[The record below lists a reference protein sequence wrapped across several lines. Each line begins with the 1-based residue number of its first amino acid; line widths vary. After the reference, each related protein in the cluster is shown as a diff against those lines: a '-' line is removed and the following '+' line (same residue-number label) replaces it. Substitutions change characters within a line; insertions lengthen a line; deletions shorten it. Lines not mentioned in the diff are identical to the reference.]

1 MRRRGWVA
9 GAALAAVVALTVG
22 VAGVAS
28 AGSGETPKASG
39 APINFGFVNLENSP
53 VGSFPSL
60 TAGVQAGVEY
70 VNNELGGI
78 HGRPIQP
85 RTCTVSGSAASSIG
99 CATQLLSQNPLAV
112 FNGIDFFWFASL
124 SAYSQAG
131 MPVLGGI
138 PTSQPQYQATNS
150 AFFYGGG
157 IAGYTGLAKY
167 AGQVLHAK
175 TVALLYDSTVPG
187 NSLYLTNYV
196 GPVLKKYGVHDVY
209 VTPAPA
215 ASSDMTTPLAAANQR
230 NPDAMIAFSVPTQCL
245 SAIRAHQSLAIHAK
259 LMLAADCSDPK
270 TLATVGSAANG
281 VIFGYQ
287 QLASNSPSV
296 SANPEVQTY
305 LKAMKKYAPN
315 ALLDETAT
323 NGFTEIWDAWEVLNS
338 APPSALG
345 SPQALFAAFKA
356 AKNTHNFMGH
366 PFTCDGLQVP
376 GAPAVCDAHSRI
388 YVVKDGKLVDAL
400 NTWENGSNDVL
411 AP

>member
-1 MRRRGWVA
+1 V
-9 GAALAAVVALTVG
+9 LAVVSLSAGLGG
-22 VAGVAS
+22 VAGGTS
-28 AGSGETPKASG
+28 AGNPKASG
-39 APINFGFVNLENSP
+39 PPLTFGFVNLENSP

-60 TAGVQAGVEY
+60 SAGVRAGVEY

-78 HGRPIQP
+78 HGRPIDL
-85 RTCTVSGSAASSIG
+85 RTCTVTGSPGSSIG

-131 MPVLGGI
+131 IPVVGGI
-138 PTSQPQYQATNS
+138 PTSQPQYQDANS

-157 IAGYTGLAKY
+157 LAGFTGLAKY

-175 TVALLYDSTVPG
+175 TVALLYDPSVPG

-196 GPVLKKYGVHDVY
+196 GPVLKKYGVRDVY

-230 NPDAMIAFSVPTQCL
+230 NPDAIIAFAVPTQCL
-245 SAIRAHQSLAIHAK
+245 SAIKAHQSLAISGK

-287 QLASNSPSV
+287 QLASNGPT
-296 SANPEVQTY
+296 ANSDPEIRTY
-305 LKAMKKYAPN
+305 LQAMKKYAPN

-323 NGFTEIWDAWEVLNS
+323 NGFTEIYDTWQVLNS
-338 APPSALG
+338 APASALDT
-345 SPQALFAAFKA
+345 PRALFGALKA
-356 AKNTHNFMGH
+356 TKNAHNFMGH
-366 PFTCDGLQVP
+366 PFSCSVQQVP
-376 GAPAVCDAHSRI
+376 GASALCDANSRI
-388 YVVKDGKLVDAL
+388 YIVKNGKLADEL
-400 NTWENGSNDVL
+400 NTWVNGSKDVI